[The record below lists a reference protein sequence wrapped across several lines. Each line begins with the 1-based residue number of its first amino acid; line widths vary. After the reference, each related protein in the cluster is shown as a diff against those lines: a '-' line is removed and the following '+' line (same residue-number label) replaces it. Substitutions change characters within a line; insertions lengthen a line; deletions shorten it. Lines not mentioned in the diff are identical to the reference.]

1 MSAKIGRIG
10 GNLMLRP
17 LFDNV
22 VLEKEKQELK
32 TASGI
37 VLQESTK
44 DQPSVGKVV
53 AVGPGK
59 WLDGKLHEVSVKAGQ
74 RVVFKKYGGTEV
86 ELNKTEYLIIAEDD
100 ILAVIE

>member
-1 MSAKIGRIG
+1 
-10 GNLMLRP
+10 MLKP

-37 VLQESTK
+37 VLQEKAK
-44 DQPSVGKVV
+44 DQPSVGKVI
-53 AVGPGK
+53 AVGPGRMV
-59 WLDGKLHEVSVKAGQ
+59 DGKLVTPSVSVGA
-74 RVVFKKYGGTEV
+74 RVVFKRYGGTEV
-86 ELNKTEYLIIAEDD
+86 ELNKTEYLIIAEND

>member
-1 MSAKIGRIG
+1 
-10 GNLMLRP
+10 MLKP

-37 VLQESTK
+37 VLQESSK
-44 DQPSVGKVV
+44 DQPSVGKII

-59 WLDGKLHEVSVKAGQ
+59 IVEGSLVVPSVKVGQ

-86 ELNKTEYLIIAEDD
+86 EINKTEYLIIAEDD
-100 ILAVIE
+100 ILAVVE

>member
-1 MSAKIGRIG
+1 VLKIIG
-10 GNLMLRP
+10 GNEMLRP

-37 VLQESTK
+37 VLQESSK
-44 DQPSVGKVV
+44 NQPSIGKII

-59 WLDGKLHEVSVKAGQ
+59 FVKGTLVTPSVKVNQ

-86 ELNKTEYLIIAEDD
+86 EIDKAEYLIVSEED
-100 ILAVIE
+100 ILAVVE

>member
-1 MSAKIGRIG
+1 
-10 GNLMLRP
+10 MLKP

-37 VLQESTK
+37 VLQEKAK
-44 DQPSVGKVV
+44 DQPSVGKVI
-53 AVGPGK
+53 AIGPGK
-59 WLDGKLHEVSVKAGQ
+59 MIDGKLVPTSVKVDQ
-74 RVVFKKYGGTEV
+74 RVVFKKYGGTEI
-86 ELNKTEYLIIAEDD
+86 ELNKTEYLIITEDD